1 MALEMPRGETAIGM
15 GGKSFSNAIFTDLY
29 ELTMVQAY
37 WQNNMIARARFSL
50 FFRQYPPNRAYF
62 VAAGLE
68 EVLDYL
74 QDFRFA
80 DDDLNYLRSTGQFQD
95 AFLDSLKEL
104 RFTGNVR
111 AMQEGTIFFASEPV
125 LEVEGPMIEVQL
137 IETFL
142 INQINLQ
149 TILATK
155 ASRVVHAARGKT
167 VVDFAARR
175 THGTEAANKMAR
187 SSYISGFAGTSNVLA
202 GGLYDIPTVGTMAHS
217 FITAFEDETEAF
229 RAYARSFPD
238 TSTFLV
244 DTYDT
249 LEGTRN
255 AARVALEMREH
266 GHELRAIRLDSGDM
280 LDLSLKAR
288 EILDKAGLSNVQIFA
303 SGGLDEFEVER
314 LLSAGAAIDG
324 FGVGTKVGV
333 SADAPWTDCAYKLVE
348 YDGRPTLKLSTEKQ
362 TLAGAKQVFRYRDP
376 QGKFSNDV
384 IAAEGE
390 LQPSNSESLL
400 QTVMTNGA
408 KTAEH
413 PILSEL
419 RQRFAREFVL
429 LPDQHKVIEAPAEFD
444 VRISHTLAKLQDD
457 VTADIR
463 KRAS

>member
-1 MALEMPRGETAIGM
+1 M

-362 TLAGAKQVFRYRDP
+362 TLPGAKQVFRYRDP

-429 LPDQHKVIEAPAEFD
+429 LPDEHKVIEAPAEFD
-444 VRISHTLAKLQDD
+444 VRISNTLAKLQDD

>member
-1 MALEMPRGETAIGM
+1 M

-362 TLAGAKQVFRYRDP
+362 TLPGAKQVFRYRDP

-390 LQPSNSESLL
+390 LQPPNSESLL

-429 LPDQHKVIEAPAEFD
+429 LPDEHKAIEAPAEFD
-444 VRISHTLAKLQDD
+444 VRISNTLAKLQDD

>member
-1 MALEMPRGETAIGM
+1 M

-29 ELTMVQAY
+29 ELTMAQAY

-390 LQPSNSESLL
+390 LQPPNSESLL

-429 LPDQHKVIEAPAEFD
+429 LPDEHKVIEAPAEFD

>member
-1 MALEMPRGETAIGM
+1 M

-29 ELTMVQAY
+29 ELTMAQAY
-37 WQNNMIARARFSL
+37 WQNGMIARARFSL

-62 VAAGLE
+62 VAGGLE
-68 EVLDYL
+68 DVLDYL

-80 DDDLNYLRSTGQFQD
+80 DDDLTYLRSTGQFQD
-95 AFLDSLKEL
+95 EFLDSLKKL

-142 INQINLQ
+142 INQVNLQ

-155 ASRVVHAARGKT
+155 ASRVLHAAKGKT

-175 THGTEAANKMAR
+175 THGTEAANRMAR
-187 SSYISGFAGTSNVLA
+187 SSYIAGFAGTSNVMA

-217 FITAFEDETEAF
+217 FITAFENETEAF

-255 AARVALEMREH
+255 AARVGLEMREQ

-280 LDLSLKAR
+280 LDLSQKAR
-288 EILDKAGLSNVQIFA
+288 GILDEAGLSNVQIFA

-314 LLSAGAAIDG
+314 LLSAKAAIDG
-324 FGVGTKVGV
+324 FGVGTKAGV

-348 YDGRPTLKLSTEKQ
+348 YDGRPTLKLSTNKQ
-362 TLAGAKQVFRYRDP
+362 TLPGVKQVFRYRDP
-376 QGKFSNDV
+376 DAIFSHDV
-384 IAAEGE
+384 IASEGE
-390 LQPSNSESLL
+390 LQPPNSESLL
-400 QTVMTNGA
+400 QTVMTSGA

-413 PILSEL
+413 PTLPEL
-419 RQRFAREFVL
+419 RQSFAREFAL
-429 LPDQHKVIEAPAEFD
+429 LPYKHKAIEAPANFD
-444 VRISHTLAKLQDD
+444 VRISNMLAKLQAD
-457 VTADIR
+457 VAAGIR
-463 KRAS
+463 RHTS

>member
-1 MALEMPRGETAIGM
+1 M

-429 LPDQHKVIEAPAEFD
+429 LPDEHKVIEAPAEFD

>member
-1 MALEMPRGETAIGM
+1 M

-362 TLAGAKQVFRYRDP
+362 TLPGAKQVFRYRDP

-390 LQPSNSESLL
+390 LQPPNSESLL

-429 LPDQHKVIEAPAEFD
+429 LPDEHKVIEAPAEFD

>member
-1 MALEMPRGETAIGM
+1 M

-390 LQPSNSESLL
+390 LQPPNSESLL

-429 LPDQHKVIEAPAEFD
+429 LPDEHKVIEAPAEFD

>member
-1 MALEMPRGETAIGM
+1 M

-429 LPDQHKVIEAPAEFD
+429 LPDEHKAIEAPAEFD
-444 VRISHTLAKLQDD
+444 VRISNTLAKLQDD

>member
-1 MALEMPRGETAIGM
+1 M

-29 ELTMVQAY
+29 ELTMAQAY

-142 INQINLQ
+142 INQVNLQ

-187 SSYISGFAGTSNVLA
+187 SSYIAGFAGTSNVLA
-202 GGLYDIPTVGTMAHS
+202 GGLYDISTVGTMAHS

-249 LEGTRN
+249 LKGTRN

-324 FGVGTKVGV
+324 FGVGTKAGV

-348 YDGRPTLKLSTEKQ
+348 YDGRTTLKLSTEKQ
-362 TLAGAKQVFRYRDP
+362 TLPGAKQVFRYRDP

-390 LQPSNSESLL
+390 LQPPNSESLL
-400 QTVMTNGA
+400 QTVMANGA

-429 LPDQHKVIEAPAEFD
+429 LPDEHKAIEAPAEFD
-444 VRISHTLAKLQDD
+444 VRISNTLAKLQDD

>member
-1 MALEMPRGETAIGM
+1 
-15 GGKSFSNAIFTDLY
+15 
-29 ELTMVQAY
+29 
-37 WQNNMIARARFSL
+37 
-50 FFRQYPPNRAYF
+50 
-62 VAAGLE
+62 
-68 EVLDYL
+68 
-74 QDFRFA
+74 
-80 DDDLNYLRSTGQFQD
+80 
-95 AFLDSLKEL
+95 
-104 RFTGNVR
+104 
-111 AMQEGTIFFASEPV
+111 
-125 LEVEGPMIEVQL
+125 
-137 IETFL
+137 
-142 INQINLQ
+142 
-149 TILATK
+149 
-155 ASRVVHAARGKT
+155 
-167 VVDFAARR
+167 
-175 THGTEAANKMAR
+175 
-187 SSYISGFAGTSNVLA
+187 
-202 GGLYDIPTVGTMAHS
+202 
-217 FITAFEDETEAF
+217 
-229 RAYARSFPD
+229 
-238 TSTFLV
+238 
-244 DTYDT
+244 
-249 LEGTRN
+249 
-255 AARVALEMREH
+255 MREH

-429 LPDQHKVIEAPAEFD
+429 LPDEHKVIEAPAEFD

>member
-1 MALEMPRGETAIGM
+1 M

-104 RFTGNVR
+104 KFTGNVR

-429 LPDQHKVIEAPAEFD
+429 LPDEHKVIEAPAEFD

>member
-1 MALEMPRGETAIGM
+1 M

-29 ELTMVQAY
+29 ELTMAQAY
-37 WQNNMIARARFSL
+37 WQNDIIASARFSL

-68 EVLDYL
+68 DVLDYL
-74 QDFRFA
+74 QDFHFA
-80 DDDLNYLRSTGQFQD
+80 EDDLTYLRSTGQFHD
-95 AFLDSLKEL
+95 EFLDSLKDL

-111 AMQEGTIFFASEPV
+111 AMQEGTIFFTSEPV

-142 INQINLQ
+142 INQVNIQ

-155 ASRVVHAARGKT
+155 ASRVLHAAKGKM

-175 THGTEAANKMAR
+175 AHGTEAANKMAR
-187 SSYISGFAGTSNVLA
+187 SSYIAGFVGTSNVMA
-202 GGLYDIPTVGTMAHS
+202 GGLYNIPTVGTMAHS

-249 LEGTRN
+249 LEGTRK
-255 AARVALEMREH
+255 ASRIALEMREQ
-266 GHELRAIRLDSGDM
+266 GHELRAVRLDSGDM
-280 LDLSLKAR
+280 LEFSVNAR
-288 EILDKAGLSNVQIFA
+288 KILDETGLSNVQIFA

-324 FGVGTKVGV
+324 FGVGTKAGV
-333 SADAPWTDCAYKLVE
+333 SADAPWTDCSYKLVE
-348 YDGRPTLKLSTEKQ
+348 YDGRPTLKLSTDKQ
-362 TLAGAKQVFRYRDP
+362 TLPGAKQVFRCRDP
-376 QGKFSNDV
+376 QGNFSHDV
-384 IAAEGE
+384 ITTVGD
-390 LQPSNSESLL
+390 LQPPNSESVL
-400 QTVMTNGA
+400 QTVMTTGD

-413 PILSEL
+413 PTLPEL
-419 RQRFAREFVL
+419 RQRFAREFTR
-429 LPDQHKVIEAPAEFD
+429 LPDEYKAIEAPAKFD
-444 VRISHTLAKLQDD
+444 VRISNTLANLQAD
-457 VTADIR
+457 VTAYIR
-463 KRAS
+463 RRTL

>member
-1 MALEMPRGETAIGM
+1 M

-362 TLAGAKQVFRYRDP
+362 TLPGAKQVFRYRDP

-390 LQPSNSESLL
+390 LQPPNSESLL

-429 LPDQHKVIEAPAEFD
+429 LPDEHKAIEAPAEFD